1 MIDMSSIFKSKLKFS
16 IPCIFMNCKSSIF
29 TVTMN
34 QRNDTSLW
42 VFGYGSICWHP
53 GFTYGQ
59 SIVGSISGFSRR
71 FWQGNTTH
79 RGVPGKPGRVATL
92 VEEPKVGIM
101 SNGNTSIII
110 SRTSIQFELI
120 LLLLQEKIQIT

>member
-1 MIDMSSIFKSKLKFS
+1 
-16 IPCIFMNCKSSIF
+16 
-29 TVTMN
+29 MN

-101 SNGNTSIII
+101 SNVNISTIIASNLLFVEI
-110 SRTSIQFELI
+110 LRSQKPKLI
-120 LLLLQEKIQIT
+120 CTRFDEKH

>member
-1 MIDMSSIFKSKLKFS
+1 
-16 IPCIFMNCKSSIF
+16 
-29 TVTMN
+29 MN

-101 SNGNTSIII
+101 PNFNTFTFILFNQESENAFERKI
-110 SRTSIQFELI
+110 SDEL
-120 LLLLQEKIQIT
+120 

>member
-1 MIDMSSIFKSKLKFS
+1 
-16 IPCIFMNCKSSIF
+16 
-29 TVTMN
+29 MN

-101 SNGNTSIII
+101 PDNKTLRIFSFYQLVNP
-110 SRTSIQFELI
+110 Q
-120 LLLLQEKIQIT
+120 KI

>member
-1 MIDMSSIFKSKLKFS
+1 
-16 IPCIFMNCKSSIF
+16 
-29 TVTMN
+29 MN
-34 QRNDTSLW
+34 QRSDTSLW

-79 RGVPGKPGRVATL
+79 RGIPGKPGRVATL
-92 VEEPKVGIM
+92 IEEPKVSVKTKTLTTPIHYSALFI
-101 SNGNTSIII
+101 SNFSV
-110 SRTSIQFELI
+110 Q
-120 LLLLQEKIQIT
+120 

>member
-1 MIDMSSIFKSKLKFS
+1 
-16 IPCIFMNCKSSIF
+16 
-29 TVTMN
+29 MN

-101 SNGNTSIII
+101 SNGNTSITI
-110 SRTSIQFELI
+110 SFYSFLDVQGNTMFHKPQNRLFL
-120 LLLLQEKIQIT
+120 

>member
-1 MIDMSSIFKSKLKFS
+1 MS
-16 IPCIFMNCKSSIF
+16 
-29 TVTMN
+29 
-34 QRNDTSLW
+34 QRSDTSLW

-59 SIVGSISGFSRR
+59 SIVGSITGFSRR

-92 VEEPKVGIM
+92 IEEPKVCLMHEVCDVYKYANRFYYKIDYTLLSSHGILHFD
-101 SNGNTSIII
+101 S
-110 SRTSIQFELI
+110 FC
-120 LLLLQEKIQIT
+120 

>member
-1 MIDMSSIFKSKLKFS
+1 
-16 IPCIFMNCKSSIF
+16 
-29 TVTMN
+29 MN

-92 VEEPKVGIM
+92 VEEPKV
-101 SNGNTSIII
+101 SNICQNNIIKTI
-110 SRTSIQFELI
+110 FFN
-120 LLLLQEKIQIT
+120 LQLDQWHMKKCIFV